1 MSKSNDQK
9 FDLDAAKRFAIEECA
24 PTKKRDF
31 LAKQAVWE
39 LYRELEKEHAE
50 SIELEVEEDD
60 AELENE
66 LASKVDE
73 PQSILKEIVN
83 QAKALGVAGVMTITT
98 GVYFQ
103 TQAVYENTNSI
114 ISEIQISR
122 TENTGEPIS
131 SSSGIA
137 ESISEAAEEAA
148 ETASTNRSDEPQ
160 QEAEVETET
169 EAEAETQADEP
180 PAVESVDES
189 STPEPEPIPVEITAD
204 SGPVE
209 VTPEPQAIESE
220 EPQDITD
227 SEETDDVII
236 EPVIIDIPLPRY
248 VERASDIG

>member
-50 SIELEVEEDD
+50 SIELEIEEDD

-73 PQSILKEIVN
+73 PQSIFKEIVN

-122 TENTGEPIS
+122 TENIGGAV
-131 SSSGIA
+131 SSSGGIA
-137 ESISEAAEEAA
+137 QSISEAAEKAA
-148 ETASTNRSDEPQ
+148 ETAATNRSNESQ
-160 QEAEVETET
+160 QESKVDTSANDSSAE
-169 EAEAETQADEP
+169 
-180 PAVESVDES
+180 ES
-189 STPEPEPIPVEITAD
+189 STTESTTEESQVIAVAEESTSEPEVIAVAEESTSEP
-204 SGPVE
+204 E
-209 VTPEPQAIESE
+209 VIESVE
-220 EPQDITD
+220 
-227 SEETDDVII
+227 SEDTSSNFDDENVII
-236 EPVIIDIPLPRY
+236 EPFIIDIPLPID
-248 VERASDIG
+248 VEIASDKG

>member
-50 SIELEVEEDD
+50 SIELEIEEDD

-73 PQSILKEIVN
+73 PQSIFKEIVN

-122 TENTGEPIS
+122 TENIGGAV
-131 SSSGIA
+131 SSSGGIA
-137 ESISEAAEEAA
+137 QSISEAAEKAA
-148 ETASTNRSDEPQ
+148 ETAATNRSNESQ
-160 QEAEVETET
+160 QESKVDTSANDSSAE
-169 EAEAETQADEP
+169 
-180 PAVESVDES
+180 ES
-189 STPEPEPIPVEITAD
+189 STTESTTEESQVIAVAEESTSEPEV
-204 SGPVE
+204 
-209 VTPEPQAIESE
+209 IESV
-220 EPQDITD
+220 EPEDT
-227 SEETDDVII
+227 SSNSDDENVII
-236 EPVIIDIPLPRY
+236 EPFIIDIPLPID
-248 VERASDIG
+248 VEIASDKG